1 MSTTQNI
8 AKNKRQMEDTESEQ
22 NKRRKQSANTTQQAT
37 MQPSDHE
44 ELVGLI
50 QQLCLLPN
58 SGKPNHKTIKR
69 QLAEYYQQKG
79 TPTRITNDETKK
91 AVEAALANS
100 STDPSQL
107 RAALNPVQGFTIP
120 TPPDLTDDED
130 EEVDKAIASL
140 KKTQDKLVEVQA
152 AIAALEASETN
163 MATNNGAGSS
173 NTQLLSTAQVAA
185 MLPVFQNTGN
195 ISIPETPDQPDLDLS
210 EDEDEEVD
218 LPEGVFIIEKILER
232 ELGIRSKIGEH
243 RYLIKWEGYGVKE
256 ATWEPRSALPTA
268 LVDEFDKVWEERL
281 KEHAEADAATKAFE
295 DADDATEPDTDDEAE
310 PLAEPT
316 AEPTAEPVS
325 EAAKKKAKP
334 RQKPVIDTSSWM
346 DVLKREETDTRHVL
360 IRFNCEKVNVLA
372 SDIEK
377 TIEKAFEETDHRLGK
392 LCKIV
397 SMKLRPIIP
406 SEERP
411 ETFWWD
417 AGMDVVVAM
426 ELPRESSSDKHVE
439 FAYHLC
445 GGLNKRIKYMV
456 PEGAEK
462 MIPTDHPAHQQY
474 TDRGYWNAKCVMEGG
489 VFTQKK
495 PTEYRAETKYCF
507 ISNKSEYTRCAD
519 VKQVFQKYLAQYQ
532 ETEEMLAVQDE
543 AVKALDAR
551 QEIDQSR
558 EASGFIPLD
567 AESEEV

>member
-8 AKNKRQMEDTESEQ
+8 AKNKRQMEVTESEQ

-37 MQPSDHE
+37 MQPSNHE

-58 SGKPNHKTIKR
+58 SDKPNHKTIKR

-91 AVEAALANS
+91 AMEVALAQKS
-100 STDPSQL
+100 S
-107 RAALNPVQGFTIP
+107 VQEFIIP
-120 TPPDLTDDED
+120 RPPDLTDDED
-130 EEVDKAIASL
+130 AEV
-140 KKTQDKLVEVQA
+140 
-152 AIAALEASETN
+152 N
-163 MATNNGAGSS
+163 MATNNGAGSAKDQS
-173 NTQLLSTAQVAA
+173 LTTAQVAA

-195 ISIPETPDQPDLDLS
+195 ISIPTSPDQPDLDLS
-210 EDEDEEVD
+210 EEDEEEVD

-232 ELGIRSKIGEH
+232 ELGIRTKIGEH
-243 RYLIKWEGYGVKE
+243 RYLVKWEGYGVKE

-268 LVDEFDKVWEERL
+268 LVDEFDKVWEERF
-281 KEHAEADAATKAFE
+281 KEHAEAEATTKAFE
-295 DADDATEPDTDDEAE
+295 EAGYATEPDTDDEAE
-310 PLAEPT
+310 ATAEPT
-316 AEPTAEPVS
+316 TEPTAEPVS
-325 EAAKKKAKP
+325 EAAKKKSKP
-334 RQKPVIDTSSWM
+334 RQKPVIDTGSWL
-346 DVLKREETDTRHVL
+346 DVLNREETDTRHVL

-426 ELPRESSSDKHVE
+426 ELPRQSSASEHVT
-439 FAYHLC
+439 FAYQLC
-445 GGLNKRIKYMV
+445 GGLNKRIKYRV

-462 MIPTDHPAHQQY
+462 MISADHPAHQQY

-495 PTEYRAETKYCF
+495 PTEYRTDTKYCF
-507 ISNKSEYTRCAD
+507 ISESSEYTRCAD
-519 VKQVFQKYLAQYQ
+519 VKQMFQRYTEQYQ
-532 ETEEMLAVQDE
+532 KTEQLMAAQDE
-543 AVKALDAR
+543 AVRQTRDAR

-558 EASGFIPLD
+558 EASGYIPLD